1 MNRNSRRGRGLHHRR
16 PPLIVFFVIPAVL
29 CAFAVKSARASFYE
43 SPPILCEGVADDTAA
58 PILCALL
65 EETTKESSSKKAGPH
80 ALGKIFCLVT
90 SRSRGRQSGAQP
102 LISFAASTLPFKR
115 QLTQRAGSSD
125 DPDSPH

>member
-1 MNRNSRRGRGLHHRR
+1 
-16 PPLIVFFVIPAVL
+16 
-29 CAFAVKSARASFYE
+29 VKSARASFYE
-43 SPPILCEGVADDTAA
+43 SPPILCEGVAHDTAA

-65 EETTKESSSKKAGPH
+65 EETTKESSPKKAGPH
-80 ALGKIFCLVT
+80 ALGKISYLVT
-90 SRSRGRQSGAQP
+90 SRSRVGQARAAQP